1 MKKIIFFIALIFIS
15 CNNDNNDK
23 IVLTSGISMNPA
35 EPRFGI
41 EIKRDTL
48 YYCEEIIN
56 NKGNYNYYKSEID
69 SKILSDL
76 RNGIQ
81 NEFKKNIENKSI
93 EDATPFELYTCFDN
107 NIKKNK
113 FYFSSFSLNK
123 NQIKVIKT
131 IIKLKELKMEKIESH
146 SFPNELLTEKLPE
159 PPLPRN

>member
-15 CNNDNNDK
+15 CDNGNNDK
-23 IVLTSGISMNPA
+23 IVLTNGISMNPA

-41 EIKRDTL
+41 EIKKDTL

-56 NKGNYNYYKSEID
+56 NKGNYNYYKSKID
-69 SKILSDL
+69 SKIFLDL
-76 RNGIQ
+76 RNDIE
-81 NEFKKNIENKSI
+81 NEFEENIENKSI

-113 FYFSSFSLNK
+113 FYFSFLNK

-131 IIKLKELKMEKIESH
+131 IIKLKEIKMEKIDYH
-146 SFPNELLTEKLPE
+146 HFPYELLTEKLPE